1 MKMTR
6 KRTLLVIAVFA
17 ALLVAV
23 AWYQFG
29 RHRVPPGQ
37 PPLATL
43 DGSSLA
49 AFKADFN
56 AASGQMRIVLLL
68 SPT

>member
-1 MKMTR
+1 MTLTR
-6 KRTLLVIAVFA
+6 KRTPLVIAVFA
-17 ALLVAV
+17 VLLAAV

-29 RHRVPPGQ
+29 RHSVPPGQ

-43 DGSSLA
+43 DASSLA

-56 AASGQMRIVLLL
+56 AASGQVRMVLLL

>member
-1 MKMTR
+1 MR
-6 KRTLLVIAVFA
+6 RRLLWLSPLLLL
-17 ALLVAV
+17 ALAV
-23 AWYQFG
+23 AWYALLG
-29 RHRVPPGQ
+29 RHAPAGQ

-49 AFKADFN
+49 ALRLDFN
-56 AASGQMRIVLLL
+56 RESDKIRIIVLL